1 MVTRSKKNKPWMT
14 EDHKKARRIW
24 AEQHLQW
31 SRERWRH
38 ILWSDESPFT
48 LFIGPRGGKVWI
60 KKTMKKREKEEGFK
74 VLDWPSQSPDL
85 SPIENI
91 WSHLKLQLKQRKV
104 YPKTKEQLWGYVQEE
119 WAKLPPDLLLK
130 LADSMPKRCQVVIAA
145 HGGPIDY

>member
-1 MVTRSKKNKPWMT
+1 MWLFQHDNASVHT
-14 EDHKKARRIW
+14 
-24 AEQHLQW
+24 AEECTSYL
-31 SRERWRH
+31 
-38 ILWSDESPFT
+38 
-48 LFIGPRGGKVWI
+48 
-60 KKTMKKREKEEGFK
+60 KKREKEEGFK

-130 LADSMPKRCQVVIAA
+130 LADSMPKRCQDVIAA